1 MHAQAACRV
10 TFCLASSALSD
21 RTNALCAMQSGPA
34 YNSRALGL
42 GDAILKVDGQP
53 ATPEN
58 FQRIL
63 VGNDK
68 PGSIVTL
75 TIVKGESAANSHG
88 RPTSSHNPGQLVA
101 VKLQR
106 MSRAELVDK
115 VLWINDIISAHMRPL
130 RHLHSNH
137 VHIASF
143 DAHNILYMTSR
154 KHVAHTGMMQL
165 MRL

>member
-75 TIVKGESAANSHG
+75 TIVKGETAASSHG
-88 RPTSSHNPGQLVA
+88 RLTSSHTPGQLVA

-115 VLWINDIISAHMRPL
+115 VLWNNDNVHTCAPCATCLRFMCVVLPL
-130 RHLHSNH
+130 TLTTYCICLLTR
-137 VHIASF
+137 
-143 DAHNILYMTSR
+143 TSL
-154 KHVAHTGMMQL
+154 VPS
-165 MRL
+165 